1 MKKLNIKNLTINLA
15 DNVQREDWENA
26 VYHAFESVSSD
37 AEFINLVKVK
47 LPNVPMDKAHFIF
60 RQLKEAF
67 TEQGLTNCV
76 FVPIHPQG
84 IRDISIERIEL
95 DNKEECKVI
104 TQDIFTDTPAM
115 TKTTVSGG
123 W

>member
-47 LPNVPMDKAHFIF
+47 LPDAPMDKAHFIF
-60 RQLKEAF
+60 RQLKEDFA
-67 TEQGLTNCV
+67 EHGLTNCV
-76 FVPIHPQG
+76 FVPIHPHG
-84 IRDISIERIEL
+84 I
-95 DNKEECKVI
+95 
-104 TQDIFTDTPAM
+104 QDITIEKLEIVNED
-115 TKTTVSGG
+115 
-123 W
+123 